1 MAVISVL
8 AAGTRGDAQP
18 PAMLCRELAR
28 RGHEVRFI
36 AQREFA
42 DMLEGSDVSLKPLPG
57 NLHAE
62 LASPDAQKFF
72 AGGSNPFSFLRWFY
86 DIGKKFAAQLTPAM
100 VEYTADSDIVI
111 GTGLADY
118 YSNLMARVHKTKAA
132 HAYMQPA
139 VPTREF
145 PCALISV
152 PPFEMPGWLN
162 KLEARLYFETAWL
175 GARPIAKIAHDML
188 GLPPPSWRVPIM
200 EELHRGQPFLMAYS
214 EAFLPRPKDWPAH
227 VEVTGFWFRDT
238 PSSWQPPEDLVRF
251 IAAGPPP
258 VYAGFGSMVMKDPQA
273 TVSAV
278 LEAVARNNVRA
289 VIAAGWSGYKP
300 EKLPD
305 NIYAVDSIP
314 HDWLLPQ
321 MAASIHHGGA
331 GTTGASL
338 RAGIPQIV
346 VPFVGDQP
354 FWGRQVEKRGV
365 GPQRIP
371 HARLTASRLSEA
383 IAAALNDP
391 AMRKRA
397 AEMGERV
404 RAENGLKR
412 AADIIERKVAG

>member
-1 MAVISVL
+1 
-8 AAGTRGDAQP
+8 
-18 PAMLCRELAR
+18 
-28 RGHEVRFI
+28 
-36 AQREFA
+36 
-42 DMLEGSDVSLKPLPG
+42 LPG

-152 PPFEMPGWLN
+152 PPFDMPGWLN

-200 EELHRGQPFLMAYS
+200 AELHHGQPFLMAYS

-238 PSSWQPPEDLVRF
+238 PASWQPPEDLVRF
-251 IAAGPPP
+251 IKAGPPP
-258 VYAGFGSMVMKDPQA
+258 IYAGFGSMVMKDPQA
-273 TVSAV
+273 TVSVV
-278 LEAVARNNVRA
+278 LEAIAKNNARA
-289 VIAAGWSGYKP
+289 VIASGWSGYKP
-300 EKLPD
+300 ENLPD

-371 HARLTASRLSEA
+371 HAGLTAARLSEA
-383 IAAALNDP
+383 IATVLNNQ

-397 AEMGERV
+397 SDMGGRV
-404 RAENGLKR
+404 RAENGLSR
-412 AADIIERKVAG
+412 AAALIERVIAT

>member
-1 MAVISVL
+1 
-8 AAGTRGDAQP
+8 
-18 PAMLCRELAR
+18 
-28 RGHEVRFI
+28 
-36 AQREFA
+36 
-42 DMLEGSDVSLKPLPG
+42 
-57 NLHAE
+57 
-62 LASPDAQKFF
+62 
-72 AGGSNPFSFLRWFY
+72 
-86 DIGKKFAAQLTPAM
+86 M
-100 VEYTADSDIVI
+100 VE
-111 GTGLADY
+111 
-118 YSNLMARVHKTKAA
+118 
-132 HAYMQPA
+132 
-139 VPTREF
+139 
-145 PCALISV
+145 
-152 PPFEMPGWLN
+152 
-162 KLEARLYFETAWL
+162 
-175 GARPIAKIAHDML
+175 
-188 GLPPPSWRVPIM
+188 
-200 EELHRGQPFLMAYS
+200 LHNGQPFLMAYS

-258 VYAGFGSMVMKDPQA
+258 IYAGFGSMVMKDPQA

-278 LEAVARNNVRA
+278 LEAVARNNARA
-289 VIAAGWSGYKP
+289 VIASGWSGYKP

-305 NIYAVDSIP
+305 TIYAVDSIP

-354 FWGRQVEKRGV
+354 FWGRQVEKRGI
-365 GPQRIP
+365 GPQRIS
-371 HARLTASRLSEA
+371 HAGLTASRLSEA
-383 IAAALNDP
+383 IATALNDP

>member
-1 MAVISVL
+1 
-8 AAGTRGDAQP
+8 
-18 PAMLCRELAR
+18 MLCRELAR

-42 DMLEGSDVSLKPLPG
+42 DMVEGSDVSLKPLPG
-57 NLHAE
+57 DLHAE

-86 DIGKKFAAQLTPAM
+86 DIGRKFAAQLTPAM
-100 VEYTADSDIVI
+100 VDYTAGSDIVI

-118 YSNLMARVHKTKAA
+118 YSNLMARVHKTKAV

-162 KLEARLYFETAWL
+162 RLEARLYFEAAWL
-175 GARPIAKIAHDML
+175 GVRPIAKIAHDML

-200 EELHRGQPFLMAYS
+200 EELHHGQPFLMAYS

-238 PSSWQPPEDLVRF
+238 PASWQPPEDLVRF
-251 IAAGPPP
+251 IKAGPPP
-258 VYAGFGSMVMKDPQA
+258 IYAGFGSMVMKDPQA
-273 TVSAV
+273 TVSVV
-278 LEAVARNNVRA
+278 LEAIAKNNARA
-289 VIAAGWSGYKP
+289 VIASGWSGYKP
-300 EKLPD
+300 ENLPD

-371 HARLTASRLSEA
+371 HAGLTAARLSEA
-383 IAAALNDP
+383 IATVLNNQ

-397 AEMGERV
+397 SDMGGRV
-404 RAENGLKR
+404 RAENGLSR
-412 AADIIERKVAG
+412 AAALIERVIAT